1 MFGLS
6 GANKKEIVGLAVT
19 PNLGLEAC
27 VYNKDTKEVVKY
39 GQKFLEY
46 NIASREIQEMNSF
59 RSAVTDLLTELD
71 LPKDKANLYL
81 VLPNVHFGF
90 RSVEDPSV
98 DNDAIESM
106 ILSEASESYVFKQS
120 EPQSAWADVNA
131 KTGATTK
138 YIAHTSIQRQVI
150 EQIQDAIMDIG
161 GNLVGVESSTSAIPR
176 GISLTGLCD
185 DVIENNQNWDI
196 LLINP
201 NNYAIF
207 QMSGSRILD
216 YIEVPFAIMSFDGDE
231 VYSALS
237 SAIAQYLPNYPAK
250 KLVITSL
257 TDNVSAE
264 LLKGAI
270 VFDEEII
277 TIDSNKFSSKPAAPV
292 SSDVIK
298 QAAASMSLS
307 ALGASAPKCN
317 GFITLNALGE
327 MSYDGVTIY
336 GTIPMGDKEIEL
348 SSDKIFKFG
357 LLSGIALGV
366 IGGIICALFLGVPA
380 HFNNLKADY
389 DSQIDSLNMEIES
402 LNKQVSGGV
411 GNLIKQIS
419 DNNKTATNYYDS
431 LSTDIPS
438 HVWLTYYIN
447 RNGKEVGIEGYS
459 LEINS
464 IYEYFKSLKLLAPKS
479 DIKLN
484 KLEVFQEEVKQD
496 PEGNP
501 IEVTKD
507 DDKQQTF
514 SFEISN
520 TKYQK
525 SFDDRGNRVEVKEE
539 PNQPQPSYAA
549 RIPNIP
555 DVEINLKEI
564 E

>member
-196 LLINP
+196 FSECIKGIIAPSHPRVNMKPVTKSP
-201 NNYAIF
+201 NK
-207 QMSGSRILD
+207 RL
-216 YIEVPFAIMSFDGDE
+216 P
-231 VYSALS
+231 LS
-237 SAIAQYLPNYPAK
+237 P
-250 KLVITSL
+250 
-257 TDNVSAE
+257 
-264 LLKGAI
+264 
-270 VFDEEII
+270 
-277 TIDSNKFSSKPAAPV
+277 
-292 SSDVIK
+292 
-298 QAAASMSLS
+298 
-307 ALGASAPKCN
+307 
-317 GFITLNALGE
+317 
-327 MSYDGVTIY
+327 
-336 GTIPMGDKEIEL
+336 EIE
-348 SSDKIFKFG
+348 
-357 LLSGIALGV
+357 
-366 IGGIICALFLGVPA
+366 
-380 HFNNLKADY
+380 
-389 DSQIDSLNMEIES
+389 E
-402 LNKQVSGGV
+402 
-411 GNLIKQIS
+411 
-419 DNNKTATNYYDS
+419 YYS
-431 LSTDIPS
+431 
-438 HVWLTYYIN
+438 
-447 RNGKEVGIEGYS
+447 
-459 LEINS
+459 
-464 IYEYFKSLKLLAPKS
+464 
-479 DIKLN
+479 
-484 KLEVFQEEVKQD
+484 
-496 PEGNP
+496 
-501 IEVTKD
+501 
-507 DDKQQTF
+507 
-514 SFEISN
+514 
-520 TKYQK
+520 
-525 SFDDRGNRVEVKEE
+525 
-539 PNQPQPSYAA
+539 
-549 RIPNIP
+549 
-555 DVEINLKEI
+555 
-564 E
+564 